1 MFTIDFSKYF
11 YYNYFIKT
19 ERILFMDNKKIKV
32 RKRVKVEKRIDNVRA
47 YVIWDVFSDI
57 WYYMINSYP
66 NISDSAKEKFEG
78 FIKQMSEDVNH
89 LKCDEYDTPY
99 LVERGYNYIDK

>member
-19 ERILFMDNKKIKV
+19 ERILFMDSKKIKV

-57 WYYMINSYP
+57 TVLQTMLAQ
-66 NISDSAKEKFEG
+66 DG
-78 FIKQMSEDVNH
+78 
-89 LKCDEYDTPY
+89 
-99 LVERGYNYIDK
+99 LVKDKDWKI